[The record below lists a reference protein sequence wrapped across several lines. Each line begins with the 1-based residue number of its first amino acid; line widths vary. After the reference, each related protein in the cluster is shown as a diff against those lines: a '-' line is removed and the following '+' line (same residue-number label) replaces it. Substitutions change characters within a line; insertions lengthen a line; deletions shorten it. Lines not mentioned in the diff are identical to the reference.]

1 MFSIFS
7 IYSCAQNTHNIE
19 ELSSKNSEYHY
30 NIGMAGLTA
39 GNYAVAIANFK
50 KAILKD
56 PYLQSLRQTSP
67 CLRQR
72 R

>member
-1 MFSIFS
+1 
-7 IYSCAQNTHNIE
+7 
-19 ELSSKNSEYHY
+19 
-30 NIGMAGLTA
+30 MAGLTA
-39 GNYAVAIANFK
+39 GNYAAAIANFK